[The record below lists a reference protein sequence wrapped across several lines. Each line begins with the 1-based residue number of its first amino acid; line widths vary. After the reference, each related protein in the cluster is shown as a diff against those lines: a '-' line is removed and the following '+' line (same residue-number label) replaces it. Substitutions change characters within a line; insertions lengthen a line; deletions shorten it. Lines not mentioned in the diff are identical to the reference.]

1 MVTGRGISASRRI
14 VGGNSLPYI
23 GEELRRVR
31 TAGSPPTLQQAVVI
45 EVIDDPSRLT
55 DNDISNIVAVVN
67 NPEYARILPSGA
79 IIARIVS
86 AGTGLTAGGNTILF
100 PFFSSHVMLPVK
112 SGETVHVIYE
122 DYSTGG
128 NALGFWLSRV
138 HSTRAIEDPNYT
150 HHDRRFLGELNPSNY
165 TTSNLDNRPSDSLVP
180 SFPNGGGT
188 GDSVTIGTSGS
199 ADRPFEKIVGNSLAY
214 ALTTPEPV
222 PRWAKR
228 AQELVLQGSNNTL
241 VVLGEDRSGGI
252 LGASGSNAV
261 DLRGQAGTIDIVAGR
276 GRIRPNP
283 GDEPESPTACRTI
296 TNVRNNAETDKSP
309 FTRSSRNTELSGEG
323 NPDPMADAAR
333 ILITQQS
340 KADINF
346 KLDPDA
352 DGGQEYPDN
361 TLSPVQPAAASGNPA
376 LGRSYVVA
384 KADHIRIIARK
395 DDDNGI
401 DGTVLIIRQ
410 GEADTDLAY
419 LFIDNTGQM
428 QIYAPKIFLGASKE
442 EKEPY
447 IKWTEYKKTVE
458 NLQAQIE
465 ALKEYLGELNTQLTT
480 AFAGNAIPYAPIVTL
495 QAFSPAINGI
505 KSATLDRT
513 ITEKKLALLDNG
525 NEAIINK
532 AKSTKIFGE

>member
-1 MVTGRGISASRRI
+1 MVSGRGVTASRRI
-14 VGGNSLPYI
+14 IGGNSLSNI
-23 GEELRRVR
+23 SEEIRRSR
-31 TAGSPPTLQQAVVI
+31 TSGSPPTLQQAVVI

-55 DNDISNIVAVVN
+55 DEDISSIVAVVN
-67 NPEYARILPSGA
+67 NPEYARVLPTGA
-79 IIARIVS
+79 VIAKIVS
-86 AGTGLTAGGNTILF
+86 AGTGLNAGANTILF

-112 SGETVHVIYE
+112 PGETVHVIYE
-122 DYSTGG
+122 DYATGG

-165 TTSNLDNRPSDSLVP
+165 TTSDLNDRPNSSLVP

-188 GDSVTIGTSGS
+188 GDSVTIAVSGS
-199 ADRPFEKIVGNSLAY
+199 SDRPFEKIVQNSLAY
-214 ALTTPEPV
+214 GLTNPEPV

-261 DLRGQAGTIDIVAGR
+261 DVRGQAGTIDIVAGR

-283 GDEPESPTACRTI
+283 GDEPENPTSCRTI
-296 TNVRNNAETDKSP
+296 TNSRNNQETDKAP
-309 FTRSSRNTELSGEG
+309 FTRSNRNAELTEEG
-323 NPDPMADAAR
+323 NPDLVADAAR

-346 KLDPDA
+346 KLDPSA
-352 DGGQEYPDN
+352 AAGQEYPDN
-361 TLSPVQPAAASGNPA
+361 TLSPVQPEAASSNPA
-376 LGRSYVVA
+376 LGRSYVVG
-384 KADHIRIIARK
+384 KADHIRIIARS
-395 DDDNGI
+395 DSDNGI

-410 GEADTDLAY
+410 GDADTDLAY
-419 LFIDNTGQM
+419 LFIDDTGKM
-428 QIYAPKIFLGASKE
+428 QIYAPEIYLGASTEK
-442 EKEPY
+442 KEPY

-458 NLQAQIE
+458 NLQEQIT
-465 ALKEYLGELNTQLTT
+465 ALKSYLGDLNTQLAT
-480 AFAGNAIPYAPIVTL
+480 AFAGNAIPYSPIATL

-505 KSATLDRT
+505 KASTLDRT
-513 ITEKKLALLDNG
+513 IQEKKMALLDNG
-525 NEAIINK
+525 DEAIVNK
-532 AKSTKIFGE
+532 AKSTILFGV